1 MKTSDLID
9 ALAAGAGP
17 APRAPVARRLVPVA
31 LAGWFVAAAAAFG
44 SIGPA
49 PAAMLSGA
57 ALWTKLGYAGL
68 LAVAAG
74 WLTARL
80 ARPVSR
86 TRGPVR
92 AVIGVVAAMSAAGAL
107 SFASTPSGERLAHV
121 VGHSS
126 LTCPWAVLLLS
137 LPALAGAMLALRTLA
152 PTRPRLA
159 GLAAGLFAGSLGAL
173 GYALACEE
181 TSITFV
187 AIWYSLGIALAAVLG
202 AWLGPRMLRW

>member
-31 LAGWFVAAAAAFG
+31 LAGWFVAASAAFG

-49 PAAMLSGA
+49 PAVMLSGA

-107 SFASTPSGERLAHV
+107 SFASAPSGERLAHV

-126 LTCPWAVLLLS
+126 LICPWAVLLLS

-187 AIWYSLGIALAAVLG
+187 AIWYSLGIALAAALG
-202 AWLGPRMLRW
+202 AWLGPRVLRW